1 MFQMFFFPFK
11 AKDNKTAS
19 SPDIL
24 EPPRGCSVSH
34 PEGPPC
40 CRHPLSQS
48 CKCCSFP
55 SARHHC
61 STLPSGA
68 WTAHGMGFSCHSEP
82 EETQRVPAGFRFL
95 LSQGQFLFSLL
106 KLRVA
111 AVFDCFLYLF
121 CGNCLARL
129 LWLNKLVWFGIS
141 CLTAYQAGNKLNI
154 TCD

>member
-19 SPDIL
+19 SPDAL

-55 SARHHC
+55 SARHQC
-61 STLPSGA
+61 SALPSGA
-68 WTAHGMGFSCHSEP
+68 WTAHCAGFSS
-82 EETQRVPAGFRFL
+82 EETHRVPAGLRFL
-95 LSQGQFLFSLL
+95 LSQGQFHFSLL
-106 KLRVA
+106 KLRVV
-111 AVFDCFLYLF
+111 AVFDCFLYF
-121 CGNCLARL
+121 FYGNCPARL
-129 LWLNKLVWFGIS
+129 LWLKKLFWFGIS
-141 CLTAYQAGNKLNI
+141 CFLVIKQA
-154 TCD
+154 TS